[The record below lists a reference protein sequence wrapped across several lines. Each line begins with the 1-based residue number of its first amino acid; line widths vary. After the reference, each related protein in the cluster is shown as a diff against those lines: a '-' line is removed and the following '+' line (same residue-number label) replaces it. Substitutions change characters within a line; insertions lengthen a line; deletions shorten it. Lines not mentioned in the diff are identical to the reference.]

1 MCSGTPELAAGRR
14 RSLLRK
20 DGPMEKRTQIRS
32 TRLLAWAL
40 AGHFV
45 MGAGLGALLAA
56 VLLLGGPSEISQMT
70 VNSADPAHTELVF
83 VGTLTLSLAI
93 GATLTGLIFTLQ
105 DRE

>member
-1 MCSGTPELAAGRR
+1 MQ
-14 RSLLRK
+14 
-20 DGPMEKRTQIRS
+20 KRTQTRS

-45 MGAGLGALLAA
+45 MGAGLGAFLAA
-56 VLLLGGPSEISQMT
+56 VLLFGGPSEISRMI
-70 VNSADPAHTELVF
+70 VDSADPARTGMVF
-83 VGTLTLSLAI
+83 VGTLTLSFAI